1 MNDPGGGTV
10 LVVDDDQNSARVLS
24 ALLGEFRYGVAIAD
38 DVDQAL
44 RVLKNADPD
53 VIITD
58 IKLPGRDGLYLLAHC
73 REHYPEIPVI
83 LLTAYGSVDA
93 AVSAL
98 RQGAFYY
105 FTKPPD
111 YNQLRNIL
119 ALAVEQRRLKR
130 EIERLRNDKTEGRSN
145 VRINQSSPAMQRI
158 CETIHAI
165 KDSQSSALVT
175 GETGSGKEL
184 IARALH
190 YWGVRAK
197 APFVAVNCA
206 AVPRNLIESELFGYE
221 KGAFTGATGRQLG
234 KFVEAHGGTLFLD
247 EVGDLDLSVQAKL
260 LRVLQNREVQPLG
273 GGRPVQVDF
282 RLVCA
287 TNRDLSKDVEN
298 GLFREDIYYRINVV
312 KILVPPLR
320 ERKGDIPI
328 LAGDFLREFCAREN
342 RVFTFSAEAL
352 DFFQRFDWPG
362 NVRQLRNIIERAVV
376 ISRGPVIALRDLPA
390 ELTGAVAQN
399 SGQPNRTL
407 LLRDLEHEAI
417 VEALER
423 AGGNKSQA
431 ARLLGISRKAL
442 YKKIEDYGIPEA

>member
-10 LVVDDDQNSARVLS
+10 LLVDDDQNSVRVLS
-24 ALLGEFRYGVAIAD
+24 ALLGEFRYGIASAG

-44 RVLKNADPD
+44 RILKNADPD
-53 VIITD
+53 AIITD
-58 IKLPGRDGLYLLAHC
+58 IMLPGRDGLYLLEYC

-83 LLTAYGSVDA
+83 LLTAYGSVEA

-98 RQGAFYY
+98 RNGAFYY
-105 FTKPPD
+105 FMKPPD

-130 EIERLRNDKTEGRSN
+130 EIERLRNDKAAGRSG
-145 VRINQSSPAMQRI
+145 VRINHSSPSMQKI
-158 CETIHAI
+158 CETINAI
-165 KDSQSSALVT
+165 KDSQSSALVS

-190 YWGVRAK
+190 YWGIRAK

-234 KFVEAHGGTLFLD
+234 KFIEAHGGTLFLD

-273 GGRPVQVDF
+273 GGRSVQVDF

-298 GLFREDIYYRINVV
+298 GVFREDIYYRINVV
-312 KILVPPLR
+312 QIHVPPLR
-320 ERKGDIPI
+320 QRKGDIPL

-342 RVFTFSAEAL
+342 RVLTFSAEVL

-376 ISRGPVIALRDLPA
+376 ISRGPVISLRDMPA
-390 ELTGAVAQN
+390 ELSGAVPQD
-399 SGQPNRTL
+399 SVLPRRTL

-442 YKKIEDYGIPEA
+442 YKKIDDYGIHEA